1 MATFILFMMMQKR
14 SKIRD
19 ILNNIKGEKIMFSG
33 SRSLAIAIAINFV
46 FTGSALAVGSGAIR
60 VELPDAEGLAMG
72 SAFVGEADNAAAVY
86 YNPAGLTQIEGSEFR
101 QGMSFL
107 QTRNSFTN
115 TSGQEASMNR
125 QSFWIPS
132 MFIAS
137 DFGLEKLTFGFGGT
151 SYFGLGT
158 AWNEDG
164 LTRYDATKSDI
175 NNRDAMLAAGYQ
187 VNEKLSL
194 GLGIDYEHSTA
205 NKSKRLEQTGDP
217 DGTYQLKG
225 TAQGCGYRLSALY
238 KLSEKHQFGLQYRSS
253 MQEKYR
259 GMVYLDDLAG
269 VNAALI
275 GATAF
280 SLPVTVESEL
290 PQSVVLG
297 YSFKPNEKWT
307 FNFDVEWMDWS
318 SIEQERLVY
327 KDNITSNQSLVLNN
341 GNPAARDWNGAMS
354 AGIGGEYKWSDR
366 LRLRGGYF
374 FHQEVIPNATF
385 QSSLPDANSHSLTT
399 GFGYDIKENMTLDLT
414 YCGMFFED
422 REASS
427 GLVSGTIDGT
437 YKNFT
442 NIVSMSL
449 GL

>member
-1 MATFILFMMMQKR
+1 MFRRLGSVAIVFAVMFIFAGR
-14 SKIRD
+14 
-19 ILNNIKGEKIMFSG
+19 
-33 SRSLAIAIAINFV
+33 AA
-46 FTGSALAVGSGAIR
+46 AVGSGAFR

-72 SAFVGEADNAAAVY
+72 AAFVGEADNASAVY

-101 QGMSFL
+101 HGISFL

-115 TSGQEASMNR
+115 TSGREESMNR

-132 MFIAS
+132 VYIAS
-137 DFGLEKLTFGFGGT
+137 DFGLEKLSFGFGGT
-151 SYFGLGT
+151 SFFGLGT

-187 VNEKLSL
+187 LNEKFSL
-194 GLGIDYEHSTA
+194 GLGIDYDHSTA
-205 NKSKRLEQTGDP
+205 NKSKKLSQTGSP

-238 KLSEKHQFGLQYRSS
+238 KMSEKHQLGLQYRSS

-259 GMVYLDDLAG
+259 GMVYLDGLAG

-275 GATAF
+275 GATSF
-280 SLPVTVESEL
+280 SIPATLEVEL

-307 FNFDVEWMDWS
+307 LNFDVEWMDWS
-318 SIEQERLVY
+318 SIEQDRIVY
-327 KDNITSNQSLVLNN
+327 KDNITTNQGMVLNN

-354 AGIGGEYKWSDR
+354 AGIGSEYKWSAR

-374 FHQEVIPNATF
+374 YHDSVIPDANF
-385 QSSLPDANSHSLTT
+385 QSSLPDARSHSLTA

-414 YCGMFFED
+414 YAGMFFED
-422 REASS
+422 KKASS
-427 GLVSGTIDGT
+427 GLVSGTIDGM
-437 YKNFT
+437 YKNYT

-449 GL
+449 GWKF